1 MFCFRQ
7 SNSFNPKMHPQP
19 IPIAYTDK
27 LKLEDQLIKLRGSG
41 NFEIDEVCCLT
52 YAGQIVFGSI
62 LIDVM

>member
-1 MFCFRQ
+1 MY
-7 SNSFNPKMHPQP
+7 SQP

-52 YAGQIVFGSI
+52 YAGQIVFESI
-62 LIDVM
+62 LTDIM